1 MSKSILACLILACA
15 AVNDPPRGLE
25 WIKPQVQAIG
35 WKLSAA
41 FDINQLLPQLSQM
54 ARR

>member
-1 MSKSILACLILACA
+1 MLACLILACV

-35 WKLSAA
+35 WKLSAVL
-41 FDINQLLPQLSQM
+41 DINQFLPQLSQM